1 MCPSSLLLPSSSQP
15 LSELAGTLDYMAP
28 ELLARCYSA
37 SADVWSAG
45 IMLHEL
51 LTGRLPYAGDTPDE
65 VRAMHSALLLLLLWP
80 SLLCALCG
88 FVLS

>member
-1 MCPSSLLLPSSSQP
+1 
-15 LSELAGTLDYMAP
+15 
-28 ELLARCYSA
+28 
-37 SADVWSAG
+37 
-45 IMLHEL
+45 MLHEL

-65 VRAMHSALLLLLLWP
+65 VRAMHSALLLLLLLLLLWP